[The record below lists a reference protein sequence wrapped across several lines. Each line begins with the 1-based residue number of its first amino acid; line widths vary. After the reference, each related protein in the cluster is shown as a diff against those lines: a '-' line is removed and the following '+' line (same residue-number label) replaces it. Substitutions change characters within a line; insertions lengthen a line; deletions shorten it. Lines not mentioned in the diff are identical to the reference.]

1 MTKAL
6 YVATLES
13 HSGKSLVVLGL
24 MQLLLGKMAKVG
36 YFRPVIDDV
45 KTGGIDNHIKT
56 VVSHFGLGIQTEEAY
71 ALTQSQVVD
80 MFNDGRQG
88 DILDTIFSKFK
99 QLEERFDFIL
109 VEGSDFSSDGSII
122 EFDLNI
128 DIAKN
133 LGIPVILIDNARG
146 KTLEEFCGNLESAV
160 NTYIQKDIELLGVV
174 ANKVRAENVA
184 LVHERLEIELK
195 DKTVVFTVPR
205 VKNLSHP
212 TLNEIV
218 TSLDGKVLFGKE
230 NLNNQTGSFGVG
242 AMQLHNYLT
251 HLRDSSLVI
260 TPGDRA
266 DIILGLSL
274 IHI

>member
-45 KTGGIDNHIKT
+45 KKGGIDNHINT
-56 VVSHFGLGIQTEEAY
+56 VVSHFDLDIQVEDAY
-71 ALTQSQVVD
+71 ALTQSEVVD
-80 MFNDGRQG
+80 LFNNGRKG
-88 DILDTIFSKFK
+88 DILDAIISKYK
-99 QLEERFDFIL
+99 QLEEWFDFIL
-109 VEGSDFSSDGSII
+109 VEGSDFSSVGSII

-133 LGIPVILIDNARG
+133 LGIPVILVDNGRG

-160 NTYIQKDIELLGVV
+160 NTYIQKGIQILGVV
-174 ANKVRAENVA
+174 ANKVRPKNVD
-184 LVHERLEIELK
+184 LVNKRLETELK
-195 DKTVVFTVPR
+195 DKTIAFTVPR

-212 TLNEIV
+212 TLHEILE
-218 TSLDGKVLFGKE
+218 SLEGKVLFGKE
-230 NLNNQTGSFGVG
+230 NLDNQTGSFG
-242 AMQLHNYLT
+242 
-251 HLRDSSLVI
+251 
-260 TPGDRA
+260 P
-266 DIILGLSL
+266 
-274 IHI
+274 

>member
-45 KTGGIDNHIKT
+45 KAGAIDNHINT
-56 VVSHFGLGIQTEEAY
+56 VVSHFDLDIPVEDAY
-71 ALTQSQVVD
+71 ALTQSEVVD
-80 MFNDGRQG
+80 LFNNGRQG
-88 DILDTIFSKFK
+88 DILDAIISKYK

-133 LGIPVILIDNARG
+133 LGIPVILVDNARG

-160 NTYIQKDIELLGVV
+160 NTYIQKGIKM
-174 ANKVRAENVA
+174 AHRPN
-184 LVHERLEIELK
+184 
-195 DKTVVFTVPR
+195 
-205 VKNLSHP
+205 
-212 TLNEIV
+212 
-218 TSLDGKVLFGKE
+218 
-230 NLNNQTGSFGVG
+230 SF
-242 AMQLHNYLT
+242 YT
-251 HLRDSSLVI
+251 
-260 TPGDRA
+260 
-266 DIILGLSL
+266 
-274 IHI
+274 